1 MELCVN
7 FNASKNVCCEISGGN
22 VTVSISLLEIFKLE
36 RGFPKCQIL
45 TNSMQLLHLCHH
57 TFRLYQWIEESSQAN
72 IQSLAL
78 YHHFSSSK
86 PVLPTF
92 DPILPTFS
100 SFLAIFGH
108 FQPFLTYISPFWPVF
123 HFAKTPQH
131 RFRLNLYLLEFTY
144 AYFFIFDHFW
154 PFLTVFSLFQ
164 PFLTSFSPF
173 RPYFCPF

>member
-22 VTVSISLLEIFKLE
+22 VTLSISLLGIFKLE
-36 RGFPKCQIL
+36 SGFPKCKIL

-100 SFLAIFGH
+100 SFLAIF
-108 FQPFLTYISPFWPVF
+108 
-123 HFAKTPQH
+123 
-131 RFRLNLYLLEFTY
+131 R
-144 AYFFIFDHFW
+144 HFW
-154 PFLTVFSLFQ
+154 PILALFG
-164 PFLTSFSPF
+164 PFFTLRRPPSTDFVYIYINKNLSIQEMPF
-173 RPYFCPF
+173 IQWINQIMDSRVAVKQRL